1 MFMNDEKPKT
11 LQECLERLKKGCEKL
26 YDEYEYSED
35 YSHFNPPATEEQIQA
50 MEKRIGLALP
60 QGYRQF
66 LLFSN
71 GAKIMG
77 NSATIYG
84 LDWIGASD
92 PMVPK
97 GYLTIG
103 EVIGDGERIALSETD
118 GQIYSCYNG
127 RISLWHFEDR
137 MFELLSECEGLIED
151 IQDDMEREERRK
163 AGFTAEQ
170 EMYELYVQ
178 LLGEER
184 VKEIIEQ
191 NKKRKLGNT
200 NE

>member
-11 LQECLERLKKGCEKL
+11 LQECLERLKKGCEML
-26 YDEYEYSED
+26 HEEYEYSED

-50 MEKRIGLALP
+50 MEKCLGFALP

-92 PMVPK
+92 PMVPA

-103 EVIGDGERIALSETD
+103 EVIGDGERIALSEAD

-127 RISLWHFEDR
+127 RISLWHFEDA
-137 MFELLSECEGLIED
+137 MMELLKECEECISEYD
-151 IQDDMEREERRK
+151 EEARK
-163 AGFTAEQ
+163 ALRTPDEISKDKKELDNFIAE
-170 EMYELYVQ
+170 LN
-178 LLGEER
+178 LFFKER
-184 VKEIIEQ
+184 
-191 NKKRKLGNT
+191 NSKKD
-200 NE
+200 E

>member
-1 MFMNDEKPKT
+1 MISMFMNDEKPKD
-11 LQECLERLKKGCEKL
+11 LQECLERLKKGCEML

-35 YSHFNPPATEEQIQA
+35 YSQFNPPATEERIQA
-50 MEKRIGLALP
+50 MEKRIGLPLP

-92 PMVPK
+92 PMVPE

-103 EVIGDGERIALSETD
+103 EVIGDGERIALSEAD
-118 GQIYSCYNG
+118 GKIYSCYNG
-127 RISLWHFEDR
+127 RISLWHFEDK
-137 MFELLSECEGLIED
+137 MMELLKECEECISEHDEEARKALRTPDEIKRDEEEAQAVVD
-151 IQDDMEREERRK
+151 KWRKFLEERN
-163 AGFTAEQ
+163 
-170 EMYELYVQ
+170 L
-178 LLGEER
+178 
-184 VKEIIEQ
+184 
-191 NKKRKLGNT
+191 
-200 NE
+200 

>member
-1 MFMNDEKPKT
+1 MFINDEKPKN
-11 LQECLERLKKGCEKL
+11 LQECFERLKKGCEML

-35 YSHFNPPATEEQIQA
+35 YSHFNPPATEERIQA
-50 MEKRIGLALP
+50 MEKRLGFALP

-66 LLFSN
+66 LRFSD

-84 LDWIGASD
+84 LNWIGASD
-92 PMVPK
+92 HMVPT

-103 EVIGDGERIALSETD
+103 EVVGDGERIALSETD

-127 RISLWHFEDR
+127 RISLFHFEDR
-137 MFELLSECEGLIED
+137 MFELLNECEGLIED

-163 AGFTAEQ
+163 AGITEEQ
-170 EMYELYVQ
+170 ELDEIYAQIMAERKRID
-178 LLGEER
+178 EE
-184 VKEIIEQ
+184 
-191 NKKRKLGNT
+191 KKQK
-200 NE
+200 

>member
-1 MFMNDEKPKT
+1 MFINDEKPKN
-11 LQECLERLKKGCEKL
+11 LQECFERLKKGCEML

-35 YSHFNPPATEEQIQA
+35 YSHLNPPATEERIQA
-50 MEKRIGLALP
+50 MEKRLGFALP

-66 LLFSN
+66 LRFSD

-84 LDWIGASD
+84 LNWIGASD
-92 PMVPK
+92 HMVPT

-103 EVIGDGERIALSETD
+103 EVVGDGERIALSETD

-127 RISLWHFEDR
+127 RISLFHFEDR
-137 MFELLSECEGLIED
+137 MFELLNECEGLIED

-163 AGFTAEQ
+163 AGITEEQ
-170 EMYELYVQ
+170 ELDEIYAQIMAERKRID
-178 LLGEER
+178 EE
-184 VKEIIEQ
+184 
-191 NKKRKLGNT
+191 KKQK
-200 NE
+200 

>member
-11 LQECLERLKKGCEKL
+11 LQECLERLKKGCEML
-26 YDEYEYSED
+26 YEEYEYSED

-50 MEKRIGLALP
+50 MEKRIGFALP

-163 AGFTAEQ
+163 SGITEDQELAEIYAQ
-170 EMYELYVQ
+170 IMAERKRID
-178 LLGEER
+178 EEKKQ
-184 VKEIIEQ
+184 KE
-191 NKKRKLGNT
+191 
-200 NE
+200 

>member
-26 YDEYEYSED
+26 YDEYEYPED
-35 YSHFNPPATEEQIQA
+35 YSQFNPPATEERIQA

-60 QGYRQF
+60 QGYRKF

-92 PMVPK
+92 PMIPA

-103 EVIGDGERIALSETD
+103 EVIGDGERIALSEAD

-151 IQDDMEREERRK
+151 IQDDMEREERRNTGISVEDENTELIAK
-163 AGFTAEQ
+163 IRAEAKRIA
-170 EMYELYVQ
+170 EMKSRGEL
-178 LLGEER
+178 
-184 VKEIIEQ
+184 
-191 NKKRKLGNT
+191 
-200 NE
+200 

>member
-1 MFMNDEKPKT
+1 MYNFNTPKT
-11 LQECLERLKKGCEKL
+11 LQECLERLKKGCEML
-26 YDEYEYSED
+26 YDEYEYPED
-35 YSHFNPPATEEQIQA
+35 YSQFNPPATEEKIQA
-50 MEKRIGLALP
+50 MEKRLGFALP

-84 LDWIGASD
+84 LDWIGATD
-92 PMVPK
+92 PMVPA

-103 EVIGDGERIALSETD
+103 EVIGDGERIALSEAD
-118 GQIYSCYNG
+118 GKIYSCYNG

-137 MFELLSECEGLIED
+137 MFEMLSGCEGLIED
-151 IQDDMEREERRK
+151 IQDDMEREESRK

-191 NKKRKLGNT
+191 NKNR
-200 NE
+200 

>member
-1 MFMNDEKPKT
+1 MYNFNTPKT
-11 LQECLERLKKGCEKL
+11 LQECLERLKKGCEML
-26 YDEYEYSED
+26 YDEYEYPED
-35 YSHFNPPATEEQIQA
+35 YSQFNPPATEERIQA

-60 QGYRQF
+60 QGYRKF

-92 PMVPK
+92 PMVPA

-103 EVIGDGERIALSETD
+103 EVIGDGERIALSEAD
-118 GQIYSCYNG
+118 GKIYSCYNG

-137 MFELLSECEGLIED
+137 MFEMLSECEVLIED

-163 AGFTAEQ
+163 SGITEDQELAEIYAQ
-170 EMYELYVQ
+170 IMAERKRID
-178 LLGEER
+178 EEKKQ
-184 VKEIIEQ
+184 KE
-191 NKKRKLGNT
+191 
-200 NE
+200 

>member
-1 MFMNDEKPKT
+1 MFMNDEKPKD

-60 QGYRQF
+60 QGYRKF

-92 PMVPK
+92 PMVPA

-103 EVIGDGERIALSETD
+103 EVIGDGERIALSEAD

-127 RISLWHFEDR
+127 RISLWHF
-137 MFELLSECEGLIED
+137 
-151 IQDDMEREERRK
+151 
-163 AGFTAEQ
+163 
-170 EMYELYVQ
+170 
-178 LLGEER
+178 
-184 VKEIIEQ
+184 
-191 NKKRKLGNT
+191 
-200 NE
+200 

>member
-1 MFMNDEKPKT
+1 MFMNDEKPKD

-35 YSHFNPPATEEQIQA
+35 YSQFNPPATEEHIQA
-50 MEKRIGLALP
+50 MEKQLGFTLP

-92 PMVPK
+92 PMVPA

-103 EVIGDGERIALSETD
+103 EVIGDGERIALSEAD

-137 MFELLSECEGLIED
+137 MFNLLDECEGLIED
-151 IQDDMEREERRK
+151 IQDDIEREERRK
-163 AGFTAEQ
+163 SGITEDQELAEIYAQ
-170 EMYELYVQ
+170 IMAERKRID
-178 LLGEER
+178 EEKKQ
-184 VKEIIEQ
+184 KE
-191 NKKRKLGNT
+191 
-200 NE
+200 

>member
-11 LQECLERLKKGCEKL
+11 LQECLERLKNGCEML
-26 YDEYEYSED
+26 YDEYEYPED
-35 YSHFNPPATEEQIQA
+35 YSQFNPPAAEERIQA
-50 MEKRIGLALP
+50 MEKRIGFALP
-60 QGYRQF
+60 QGYRKF

-92 PMVPK
+92 PMVPA

-103 EVIGDGERIALSETD
+103 EVIGDGERIALSEAD

-151 IQDDMEREERRK
+151 IQDDMEREERRN
-163 AGFTAEQ
+163 AGISVEDENTELIAKIRAEAKRIA
-170 EMYELYVQ
+170 EMKSRGEL
-178 LLGEER
+178 
-184 VKEIIEQ
+184 
-191 NKKRKLGNT
+191 
-200 NE
+200 

>member
-1 MFMNDEKPKT
+1 MFMNDEKPKN
-11 LQECLERLKKGCEKL
+11 LQECLERLKKGCEML

-35 YSHFNPPATEEQIQA
+35 YSHFNPPATEERIQA
-50 MEKRIGLALP
+50 MEKRLGFALP

-66 LLFSN
+66 LRFSD

-84 LDWIGASD
+84 LNWIGASD
-92 PMVPK
+92 HMVPT

-103 EVIGDGERIALSETD
+103 EVVGDGERIALSETD

-127 RISLWHFEDR
+127 RISLLHFEDR
-137 MFELLSECEGLIED
+137 MFELLNECEGLIED

-163 AGFTAEQ
+163 SGITEDQ
-170 EMYELYVQ
+170 ELAELYAQ
-178 LLGEER
+178 IMAERKRIDEE
-184 VKEIIEQ
+184 
-191 NKKRKLGNT
+191 KKQK
-200 NE
+200 